1 MEARPVETKRRT
13 LVKAILWNVIGFT
26 VMSLVGLLATG
37 SAAVGGA
44 MALANTVIGFLSYL
58 VYERVWTR
66 IDWGRRETRHHV

>member
-1 MEARPVETKRRT
+1 METKRRT